1 MQELSRRIEMFCIL
15 NGILVTYTYV
25 CTCQS
30 PPTIHLRSMNFTIS
44 NYNSIKIYSCPAVL
58 KSNYK

>member
-1 MQELSRRIEMFCIL
+1 MQELSRRIEMFYIL
-15 NGILVTYTYV
+15 NGVLVTYIYV

-44 NYNSIKIYSCPAVL
+44 NYTSIKIYSCPAVL